1 MSRLGSWFKGL
12 TATGKVTTIAVAS
25 ILSLGTIGAM
35 AQSGTPSSPSN
46 VPSTSNVSTQPQKP
60 QPKVETKTV
69 TTTEPIAYT
78 SSTVNDPNLAQ
89 GTTKT
94 QTAGVNGTRTFAYEV
109 TLTDNVE
116 TARKEVSNVVTIQP
130 INEVIAHG
138 TKAPEPARIAPQS
151 PCPNGT
157 YVNSAGNTVCRPY
170 ESQGVPSGA
179 TAQCEDGSYSFSQSR
194 RGTCSGHGGVARWL

>member
-35 AQSGTPSSPSN
+35 AQQGSPSSSYTQS
-46 VPSTSNVSTQPQKP
+46 STSNISTQPQKP

-69 TTTEPIAYT
+69 TTTEPVAYT

-89 GTTKT
+89 GTAQT
-94 QTAGVNGTRTFAYEV
+94 QTAGVNGVRTFTYEV
-109 TLTDNVE
+109 TLTDGVE
-116 TARKEVSNVVTIQP
+116 TARKEVSNVVTTQP
-130 INEVIAHG
+130 VNEVIAHG
-138 TKAPEPARIAPQS
+138 TKAPAPS
-151 PCPNGT
+151 CPNGT

-170 ESQGVPSGA
+170 EAPSAPAGA
-179 TAQCEDGSYSFSQSR
+179 TAQCEDGTYSYSQSR
-194 RGTCSGHGGVARWL
+194 RGTCSHHGGVARWL

>member
-25 ILSLGTIGAM
+25 ILSLGTMGAM

-46 VPSTSNVSTQPQKP
+46 TPSTSNVSAQPQKP

-69 TTTEPIAYT
+69 TTTEPVAYT

-89 GTTKT
+89 GTTQT
-94 QTAGVNGTRTFAYEV
+94 QTAGVNGVRTLTYEV
-109 TLTDNVE
+109 TLTDGVE
-116 TARKEVSNVVTIQP
+116 TARKEISNAVTTQP
-130 INEVIAHG
+130 LNEVIAHG
-138 TKAPEPARIAPQS
+138 IKAPQPS
-151 PCPNGT
+151 CPNGT

-170 ESQGVPSGA
+170 EAPSAPAGA
-179 TAQCEDGSYSFSQSR
+179 TAQCEDGTYSYSQSR
-194 RGTCSGHGGVARWL
+194 RGTCSHHGGVARWL

>member
-35 AQSGTPSSPSN
+35 AQPGTPSS
-46 VPSTSNVSTQPQKP
+46 STSPASNVSTQPQKP

-78 SSTVNDPNLAQ
+78 SLTVNDPNLAH
-89 GTTKT
+89 GTIQT
-94 QTAGVNGTRTFAYEV
+94 QTAGVNGVRTFTYEI
-109 TLTDNVE
+109 TLTDNIE
-116 TARKEVSNVVTIQP
+116 TARKEVSNVVTTP
-130 INEVIAHG
+130 PVNEVIAHG
-138 TKAPEPARIAPQS
+138 TKAPEPS
-151 PCPNGT
+151 CPNGT

-170 ESQGVPSGA
+170 EAPSAPAGA
-179 TAQCEDGSYSFSQSR
+179 TAQCEDGTYSYSQSR
-194 RGTCSGHGGVARWL
+194 RGTCSHHGGVARWL